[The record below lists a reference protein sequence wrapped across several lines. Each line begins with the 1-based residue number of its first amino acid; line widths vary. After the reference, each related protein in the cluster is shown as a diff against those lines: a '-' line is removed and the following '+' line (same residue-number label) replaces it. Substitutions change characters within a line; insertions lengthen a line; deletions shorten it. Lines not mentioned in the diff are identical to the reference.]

1 MLSSERVLCLIPARG
16 GSRGLSGKNV
26 KPICGRPLIAW
37 TVDAA
42 LASEY
47 VDDVVVSTDDDQITQ
62 AALDAGARVPFR
74 RSTEL
79 ASDTAKMA
87 DVVVDALDR
96 LAADGRVFGLVVLLQ
111 PTSPLRTATDVD
123 SALRRMTE
131 TGADSVVSVC
141 LAEHSPLLAGTLP
154 ADGSLANFLPPVAST
169 ANRQELPIHYR
180 LNGAVYVAK
189 VREFR
194 ETKSFLGP
202 RAFAYIMPP
211 DRSVD
216 IDSALDFKMAESLLS
231 ARDL

>member
-1 MLSSERVLCLIPARG
+1 MLSGERVLCLIPARG

-47 VDDVVVSTDDDQITQ
+47 VDDVIVSTDDDQITQ
-62 AALDAGARVPFR
+62 AALTAGARVPFR
-74 RSTEL
+74 RSTDL
-79 ASDTAKMA
+79 ASDTSKMA

-96 LAADGRVFGLVVLLQ
+96 LAADGHVFDLVVLLQ
-111 PTSPLRTATDVD
+111 PTSPLRTAIDVD
-123 SALRRMTE
+123 AALRRMTE
-131 TGADSVVSVC
+131 TDADSVVSVC
-141 LAEHSPLLAGTLP
+141 LAEHSPLLTGTLP

-189 VREFR
+189 VSRFR
-194 ETKSFLGP
+194 ESRSFLGP

-211 DRSVD
+211 ERSVD
-216 IDSALDFKMAESLLS
+216 IDSALDFKLAESLLS
-231 ARDL
+231 ARDS